1 VGFFCYSP
9 FFSLNLGIAQNLTN
23 HTKMEEYRKLN
34 IKEWAV
40 EDRPREKMVYR
51 GLSSLSDAELIAIL
65 IGSGNQDETAVELSR
80 RIMER
85 VKNNLN
91 ELGRLNIE
99 DLKKFKGIG
108 EAKAITIIAAME
120 LGRRRNHSDVL
131 EMDKITG
138 SKDVARFF
146 RPIIG
151 DLPHEEFWAL
161 FLNRQNRIIDKQR
174 LSQGGLTGTV
184 IDVRLVL
191 KLALEKHAT
200 SLIFAHNHP
209 SGNLDPSDAD
219 KKITRQLKESAK
231 IMDIPLIDHLII
243 TQGGFY
249 SFADEGIL

>member
-1 VGFFCYSP
+1 
-9 FFSLNLGIAQNLTN
+9 
-23 HTKMEEYRKLN
+23 MEEYRKLN

-51 GLSSLSDAELIAIL
+51 GLTSLSDAELIAIL
-65 IGSGNQDETAVELSR
+65 IGSGNQKETAVELSR
-80 RIMER
+80 RIMEK

-91 ELGRLNIE
+91 ELGKLSIE

-108 EAKAITIIAAME
+108 EAKAIAIIAAME

-131 EMDKITG
+131 EMDKIVG

-161 FLNRQNRIIDKQR
+161 FLNRQNKIIDKQR

-243 TQGGFY
+243 TQGGYY
-249 SFADEGIL
+249 SFADEGTL

>member
-1 VGFFCYSP
+1 
-9 FFSLNLGIAQNLTN
+9 
-23 HTKMEEYRKLN
+23 MEEYRKLN

-40 EDRPREKMVYR
+40 EDRPREKMLQR

-65 IGSGNQDETAVELSR
+65 IGSGNHEETAVELSR
-80 RIMER
+80 RILEKI
-85 VKNNLN
+85 KNNLH
-91 ELGRLNIE
+91 ELGKLNTE

-120 LGRRRNHSDVL
+120 LGRRRNQSSAL
-131 EMDKITG
+131 EMDKVSG
-138 SKDVARFF
+138 SNDVARFL

-161 FLNRQNRIIDKQR
+161 FLNRQNKIIDKQR
-174 LSQGGLTGTV
+174 LSQGGMTGTV

-191 KLALEKHAT
+191 KMALERHAT

-209 SGNLDPSDAD
+209 SGNLEPSEAD

-231 IMDIPLIDHLII
+231 IMDIPLLDHLII
-243 TQGGFY
+243 TQGGYF
-249 SFADEGIL
+249 SFADEGML

>member
-1 VGFFCYSP
+1 
-9 FFSLNLGIAQNLTN
+9 
-23 HTKMEEYRKLN
+23 MEEYRKLN

-51 GLSSLSDAELIAIL
+51 GLTSLSDAELIAIL
-65 IGSGNQDETAVELSR
+65 IGSGNQEETAVELSR
-80 RIMER
+80 RIMEK
-85 VKNNLN
+85 VKNNLH
-91 ELGRLNIE
+91 ELGKLNIE

-108 EAKAITIIAAME
+108 EAKAISIIAAME

-138 SKDVARFF
+138 SKDAARYI

-151 DLPHEEFWAL
+151 DLPHEEFWAI
-161 FLNRQNRIIDKQR
+161 FLNRQNKIIDKQR

-191 KLALEKHAT
+191 KMALEKHAT

-219 KKITRQLKESAK
+219 KKITRQLKESGK

-243 TQGGFY
+243 TQGGYY
-249 SFADEGIL
+249 SFADEGTL